1 MVAKGGRMPLFSPA
15 AVVAQITKLSGLSA
29 SDLQLEWTS
38 AFKTAPP
45 KNARREYLLRA
56 LTYHLQSGIH
66 GGLTAALRR
75 SLVKLSA
82 GEGGVATTTFPTRT
96 LKPGARIL
104 REWKGSV
111 HEVEVVD
118 TGYRYGDQVHK
129 SLSVIA
135 RQITGTRWSGPVFFG
150 LKQVKPEVNHDL

>member
-1 MVAKGGRMPLFSPA
+1 MPLLSPVVA
-15 AVVAQITKLSGLSA
+15 VAQITKLSGLSA
-29 SDLQLEWTS
+29 LDLQLEWT
-38 AFKTAPP
+38 ATFKAAPP

-56 LTYHLQSGIH
+56 LTYHLQSGAY
-66 GGLTAALRR
+66 GGLTVALRR
-75 SLVKLSA
+75 SLAKLSA
-82 GEGGVATTTFPTRT
+82 GDGGVAATTSPTRT

-118 TGYRYGDQVHK
+118 AGYRYGTQVYK

-135 RQITGTRWSGPVFFG
+135 RQITGSRWSGPVFFG
-150 LKQVKPEVNHDL
+150 LKQTRPEVNHGL